1 MKRFLGLLLVIL
13 LAAVAWGQSGLSLP
27 VGTALKMTLDKTL
40 STATSQVG
48 DTFSGRVNE
57 AVKYGGRT
65 VIPTGSIVQGRV
77 TKVSEPR
84 RIAGKPTL
92 GLFPETVT
100 LPDGE
105 QYLLNAVLIDTSLR
119 DGSDVNEEGQ
129 FKGAGHDR
137 KDVIKTGMGTGGGMI
152 VGGLIGGG
160 AGVAVGGLIG
170 AGATGTHWLLKHR
183 TATLPAGTE
192 LVLELSR
199 PLTLG
204 PASGGQ

>member
-1 MKRFLGLLLVIL
+1 MKRLSAFLLVIF
-13 LAAVAWGQSGLSLP
+13 LAAAGWAQSGLSLP
-27 VGTALKMTLDKTL
+27 VGTALKVTLDKTL

-48 DTFSGRVNE
+48 DPFSGRVNE
-57 AVKYGGRT
+57 AVLYGGRT

-77 TKVSEPR
+77 TRVTEPR
-84 RIAGKPTL
+84 RIVGKPTL

-100 LPDGE
+100 LPGGE
-105 QYLLNAVLIDTSLR
+105 RYLLNAVLVDTSLR

-137 KDVIKTGMGTGGGMI
+137 KDVIKSGMGTGGGMI

-160 AGVAVGGLIG
+160 AGVAIGGLIG

-199 PLTLG
+199 PLTLEA
-204 PASGGQ
+204 ASAGQ